1 MIVSNTCQHNKSTA
15 VPFTCRILSAKPA
28 DITQVKI
35 WTDGPVSQFKNQYVM
50 ASMNMLSKKHKISLT
65 LNFSATSHGKGPV
78 DSVGTTLKK
87 QATEKVQIC
96 KVVVN
101 NVGEFYQA
109 VQDSSMI
116 TLMNTTELQKY
127 SNEQLETLFSNSTVI
142 HWIAGFHNIEQS

>member
-1 MIVSNTCQHNKSTA
+1 
-15 VPFTCRILSAKPA
+15 
-28 DITQVKI
+28 
-35 WTDGPVSQFKNQYVM
+35 M

-127 SNEQLETLFSNSTVI
+127 SNEQLETLFSYSTVI